1 LFQLQKWCC
10 WWSGQSWP
18 YATTQTL
25 KALANVLQHPDYGPG
40 GRPLPITAADYVAL
54 LQTYAKSH
62 RKDGRP
68 YLAEA
73 LHPETGSFEGHDGY
87 NHSEHYFHSGF
98 CDLVVT
104 GLVGLRPAAGDML
117 QLHPLA
123 SESWPWFALD
133 DVPYHGHRLT
143 VLWDRDGSR
152 YGRGQGLMVLVDGL
166 EVARAD
172 RLQPLQVRV
181 PAGTGVG
188 RSAASGGPVDVNFA
202 VNNDGDY
209 YPRIMATAVGPGTS
223 PAKLIDGNAWYDV
236 HPPNRWT
243 AVGSENAQD
252 ELQLDLGMSRP
263 VHTVKLLF
271 LDDGGPVAAPERCQ
285 VFVRERVEGDW
296 QPLPTGAGPEQ
307 PQGQR
312 ASVWTFSQRA
322 VRQVKIVMTHA
333 GPHRTGLTELEV
345 WGPAERPVA
354 VPSAP
359 EGNLA
364 ARRAGAEYPKITA
377 SHTSRYDRVELAND
391 GRAVFAA
398 SPHNRWTSYES
409 PNAEDWLELDFG
421 SEQTVGRVELLLYD
435 DGGGVQPP
443 ESYRIEVWDG
453 AVWQPVRETGRL
465 PQQPQGGVANSVR
478 FASVRAGKL
487 RVLFRHRG
495 ASRSGVTEI
504 EVWGD

>member
-1 LFQLQKWCC
+1 
-10 WWSGQSWP
+10 
-18 YATTQTL
+18 
-25 KALANVLQHPDYGPG
+25 
-40 GRPLPITAADYVAL
+40 
-54 LQTYAKSH
+54 
-62 RKDGRP
+62 
-68 YLAEA
+68 
-73 LHPETGSFEGHDGY
+73 
-87 NHSEHYFHSGF
+87 
-98 CDLVVT
+98 
-104 GLVGLRPAAGDML
+104 
-117 QLHPLA
+117 
-123 SESWPWFALD
+123 LD

-181 PAGTGVG
+181 PAGAGTGVG

-377 SHTSRYDRVELAND
+377 SHTSRYDRVEMAND